1 MKKQI
6 YLFAIFVIFYSCQ
19 KNKSII
25 KKTEIST
32 KVENGNH
39 FYNYSLNSPEN
50 VIIILNGEK
59 DTLITDNGIFPIQ
72 SEMDEN
78 RAYIYHLKYKGKI
91 IGNYFEEF
99 ENVSKESVCL
109 NSSVASKEEC
119 FDLVNISSDSLKKTP
134 LSLTKKR
141 FLEKYKIIN

>member
-1 MKKQI
+1 MKKHI
-6 YLFAIFVIFYSCQ
+6 YLFSIFVIFYSCQ
-19 KNKSII
+19 KNKRNI
-25 KKTEIST
+25 KKAEIST

-50 VIIILNGEK
+50 VIIIINGEK
-59 DTLITDNGIFPIQ
+59 DTLITDKGIFPIQ

-78 RAYIYHLKYKGKI
+78 RAYIYHLKYKGKV
-91 IGNYFEEF
+91 IGNYFEKF

-119 FDLVNISSDSLKKTP
+119 FDLVNISTDSLKKIAWP
-134 LSLTKKR
+134 LTKKR